1 MTKKIAIQVNAADNV
16 VTVVEDA
23 SCGDEV
29 QYMTADGP
37 RRIVLVEAVPMGHKA
52 AVGEIA
58 PGDPVVKYNQPIG
71 TASKAIQKGRHVH
84 DHNVRSAV
92 QGVNH
97 ED

>member
-1 MTKKIAIQVNAADNV
+1 MTEKIAIQINARDNV

-23 SCGDEV
+23 SAGDDV
-29 QYMTADGP
+29 QYITPQGP
-37 RRIVLVEAVPMGHKA
+37 RRIVLLEAVPMGHKA
-52 AVGEIA
+52 AVCDLA
-58 PGDPVVKYNQPIG
+58 AGDPVVKYNQPIG
-71 TASKAIQKGRHVH
+71 TASKPIEKGRHVH